1 MLFGANGVKRQRDE
15 KSNYSQIKKTVMKIT
30 GRVTADAVV
39 RTTKTGK
46 EVVSFSVA
54 INQGYLKDGQ
64 YYEATQ
70 FINCSYWLD
79 TAAANDLT
87 KGVQV
92 DLAGRIGIDAY
103 MKDGQPKASITL
115 NVSAYS
121 IKANP
126 NAAYQ
131 QSADE
136 TIAATQDLTPAMLTE
151 DLPF

>member
-1 MLFGANGVKRQRDE
+1 
-15 KSNYSQIKKTVMKIT
+15 MKIT

-46 EVVSFSVA
+46 EVVSFSIAV
-54 INQGYLKDGQ
+54 NQGYLKEGQ

-92 DLAGRIGIDAY
+92 DLAGRIGVDAY
-103 MKDGQPKASITL
+103 MKDEKPKASITL
-115 NVSAYS
+115 NVSAYN
-121 IKANP
+121 ILANP

-136 TIAATQDLTPAMLTE
+136 NIAATQDLTPAMQTE

>member
-1 MLFGANGVKRQRDE
+1 
-15 KSNYSQIKKTVMKIT
+15 MKIT

-46 EVVSFSVA
+46 EVVSFSIA
-54 INQGYLKDGQ
+54 INQGYLKEGQ
-64 YYEATQ
+64 YFEATT

-79 TAAANDLT
+79 TAAANELT

-92 DLAGRIGIDAY
+92 DLAGRIGVDAY

-121 IKANP
+121 ITANA

-131 QSADE
+131 QPAAQ
-136 TIAATQDLTPAMLTE
+136 TIAATQELRPELQTE